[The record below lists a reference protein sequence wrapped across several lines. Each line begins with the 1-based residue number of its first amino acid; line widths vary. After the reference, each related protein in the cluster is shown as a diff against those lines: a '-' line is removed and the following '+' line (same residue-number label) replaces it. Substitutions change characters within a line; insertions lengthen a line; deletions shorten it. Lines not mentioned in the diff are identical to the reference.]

1 MADFWEKLW
10 HGLRGELLRTILLA
24 VIVSIL
30 LYTGLQPVSRV
41 VLQSFYTNSD
51 FLQTKTDAV
60 GTLIQQNVA
69 ESGISSRQVRR
80 ITDWYSR
87 GDQPGGCILRVE
99 KDGVVIYDSALNNV
113 EYYRTYSQASKTLDE
128 SAYLRTYPLEF
139 SDGSATLYAY
149 GYFDFAVDEAVRT
162 AEFWLCLV
170 LGIGI
175 VLWAV
180 WKKLNYMETLEQ
192 SIRVLEGGQLDY
204 KVPVRGTDELA
215 QMAQS
220 LNEMSASLKQQMEQ
234 VQQAQQQRYELV
246 TSLSH
251 DLRTPLTA
259 QLGYLEL
266 LAEHRYQTPQQH
278 DDYLNKCV
286 RSCQSVIELSN
297 GLFRI
302 ASGEA
307 PRRELRLEALD
318 APEVFLQVFAEKL
331 SLLEEQGWQ
340 VQYPEA
346 DCPACTLQLDVDA
359 LCRIADNLVSNLQ
372 KYADPAQPVRFGIT
386 REGDSLCVRLS
397 NAVRATPQGDSHGVG
412 LKNVEAMMAQMH
424 GRVRR
429 REIGGRLCLTLD
441 FPLCPIAAKNSPEVC
456 FGHASGE
463 FFCFLSHQRAGLLS
477 TSGMMLSGAAARH
490 CGAAGAAAS
499 RFALL
504 TFHHRR
510 VVPSGAAKIT
520 FQSKGFSLVERRC
533 TGRAFGAPGA
543 QGAKSWA
550 RMPTAVQPSGTRAA
564 RCSGAFHPVSCT
576 VCSSTRVQGRMFLHP
591 VSRAAVVLCGSAN
604 TALVAPARSTRPPSI
619 TIISGHRR

>member
-1 MADFWEKLW
+1 MTPRTPSSSRPSGERGIALADFWEKLW

-24 VIVSIL
+24 VTVSIL

-192 SIRVLEGGQLDY
+192 S
-204 KVPVRGTDELA
+204 
-215 QMAQS
+215 M
-220 LNEMSASLKQQMEQ
+220 
-234 VQQAQQQRYELV
+234 RYELV

-429 REIGGRLCLTLD
+429 SESGGSFCLTLY
-441 FPLCPIAAKNSPEVC
+441 FPL
-456 FGHASGE
+456 
-463 FFCFLSHQRAGLLS
+463 
-477 TSGMMLSGAAARH
+477 
-490 CGAAGAAAS
+490 
-499 RFALL
+499 
-504 TFHHRR
+504 
-510 VVPSGAAKIT
+510 
-520 FQSKGFSLVERRC
+520 
-533 TGRAFGAPGA
+533 
-543 QGAKSWA
+543 
-550 RMPTAVQPSGTRAA
+550 
-564 RCSGAFHPVSCT
+564 
-576 VCSSTRVQGRMFLHP
+576 
-591 VSRAAVVLCGSAN
+591 
-604 TALVAPARSTRPPSI
+604 
-619 TIISGHRR
+619 

>member
-1 MADFWEKLW
+1 MTPRTPSSSRPSGERGIALADFWEKLW

-24 VIVSIL
+24 VTVSIL

-307 PRRELRLEALD
+307 PRREPRLEALD
-318 APEVFLQVFAEKL
+318 APEVFCRCSPKSFPCWKNRAGRCSTRKPTAPRAPC
-331 SLLEEQGWQ
+331 SWTWTRC
-340 VQYPEA
+340 A
-346 DCPACTLQLDVDA
+346 ASRTIWCPTCRNTPTQPSPSGSASPGRETACACAFPTQ
-359 LCRIADNLVSNLQ
+359 
-372 KYADPAQPVRFGIT
+372 
-386 REGDSLCVRLS
+386 CVPPR
-397 NAVRATPQGDSHGVG
+397 RATP
-412 LKNVEAMMAQMH
+412 
-424 GRVRR
+424 
-429 REIGGRLCLTLD
+429 
-441 FPLCPIAAKNSPEVC
+441 
-456 FGHASGE
+456 
-463 FFCFLSHQRAGLLS
+463 
-477 TSGMMLSGAAARH
+477 
-490 CGAAGAAAS
+490 
-499 RFALL
+499 
-504 TFHHRR
+504 
-510 VVPSGAAKIT
+510 
-520 FQSKGFSLVERRC
+520 
-533 TGRAFGAPGA
+533 
-543 QGAKSWA
+543 
-550 RMPTAVQPSGTRAA
+550 TAWG
-564 RCSGAFHPVSCT
+564 
-576 VCSSTRVQGRMFLHP
+576 
-591 VSRAAVVLCGSAN
+591 
-604 TALVAPARSTRPPSI
+604 
-619 TIISGHRR
+619 

>member
-1 MADFWEKLW
+1 MTPRTPSSSRPSGERGIALADFWEKLW

-24 VIVSIL
+24 VTVSIL

-80 ITDWYSR
+80 ITDWYSH

-220 LNEMSASLKQQMEQ
+220 LNEMSTSLKQQMEQ

-307 PRRELRLEALD
+307 PRREPRLEALD

-372 KYADPAQPVRFGIT
+372 KYADPTQPVRFGIT
-386 REGDSLCVRLS
+386 REGDSLCVCLS

-429 REIGGRLCLTLD
+429 SKGGGSFCLTLY
-441 FPLCPIAAKNSPEVC
+441 FPL
-456 FGHASGE
+456 
-463 FFCFLSHQRAGLLS
+463 
-477 TSGMMLSGAAARH
+477 
-490 CGAAGAAAS
+490 
-499 RFALL
+499 
-504 TFHHRR
+504 
-510 VVPSGAAKIT
+510 
-520 FQSKGFSLVERRC
+520 
-533 TGRAFGAPGA
+533 
-543 QGAKSWA
+543 
-550 RMPTAVQPSGTRAA
+550 
-564 RCSGAFHPVSCT
+564 
-576 VCSSTRVQGRMFLHP
+576 
-591 VSRAAVVLCGSAN
+591 
-604 TALVAPARSTRPPSI
+604 
-619 TIISGHRR
+619 

>member
-1 MADFWEKLW
+1 MTPRTPSSSRPSGERGIALADFWEKLW

-24 VIVSIL
+24 VTVSIL

-220 LNEMSASLKQQMEQ
+220 LNEMSTSLKQQMEQ

-307 PRRELRLEALD
+307 PRREPRLEALD

-429 REIGGRLCLTLD
+429 SESGGSFCLTLY
-441 FPLCPIAAKNSPEVC
+441 FPL
-456 FGHASGE
+456 
-463 FFCFLSHQRAGLLS
+463 
-477 TSGMMLSGAAARH
+477 
-490 CGAAGAAAS
+490 
-499 RFALL
+499 
-504 TFHHRR
+504 
-510 VVPSGAAKIT
+510 
-520 FQSKGFSLVERRC
+520 
-533 TGRAFGAPGA
+533 
-543 QGAKSWA
+543 
-550 RMPTAVQPSGTRAA
+550 
-564 RCSGAFHPVSCT
+564 
-576 VCSSTRVQGRMFLHP
+576 
-591 VSRAAVVLCGSAN
+591 
-604 TALVAPARSTRPPSI
+604 
-619 TIISGHRR
+619 

>member
-10 HGLRGELLRTILLA
+10 HGLRGELLRTLLA
-24 VIVSIL
+24 ACTVAFL
-30 LYTGLQPVSRV
+30 LYTALQPVSRV
-41 VLQSFYTNSD
+41 VLQSFYKNSD

-80 ITDWYSR
+80 ITDWYSTS
-87 GDQPGGCILRVE
+87 DQPGGCILRVE

-128 SAYLRTYPLEF
+128 SSYLRTYPLEF

-162 AEFWLCLV
+162 AEFWLCLL

-204 KVPVRGTDELA
+204 QVPVRGTDELA
-215 QMAQS
+215 QLAQS

-307 PRRELRLEALD
+307 PRRDPRLEALD
-318 APEVFLQVFAEKL
+318 APEVFLQIFAEKL
-331 SLLEEQGWQ
+331 ALLEEQSWQ
-340 VQYPEA
+340 VQYPEP
-346 DCPACTLQLDVDA
+346 DCPVCTLRLDVDA
-359 LCRIADNLVSNLQ
+359 LCRIADNLISNLH
-372 KYADPAQPVRFGIT
+372 KYADPAQPVRFTVSAEDGRI
-386 REGDSLCVRLS
+386 CVRLC

-412 LKNVEAMMAQMH
+412 LKNVAALMQQMH
-424 GRVRR
+424 G
-429 REIGGRLCLTLD
+429 E
-441 FPLCPIAAKNSPEVC
+441 
-456 FGHASGE
+456 
-463 FFCFLSHQRAGLLS
+463 
-477 TSGMMLSGAAARH
+477 
-490 CGAAGAAAS
+490 S
-499 RFALL
+499 RSSFADGIFTMALY
-504 TFHHRR
+504 F
-510 VVPSGAAKIT
+510 
-520 FQSKGFSLVERRC
+520 ER
-533 TGRAFGAPGA
+533 
-543 QGAKSWA
+543 
-550 RMPTAVQPSGTRAA
+550 
-564 RCSGAFHPVSCT
+564 
-576 VCSSTRVQGRMFLHP
+576 
-591 VSRAAVVLCGSAN
+591 
-604 TALVAPARSTRPPSI
+604 
-619 TIISGHRR
+619 